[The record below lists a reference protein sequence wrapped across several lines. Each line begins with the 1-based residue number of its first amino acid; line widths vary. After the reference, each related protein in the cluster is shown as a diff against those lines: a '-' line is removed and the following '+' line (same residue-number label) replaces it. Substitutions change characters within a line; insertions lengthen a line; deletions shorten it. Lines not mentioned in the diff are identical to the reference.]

1 MVMVVVTEIVL
12 VVKRAIFYPL
22 FQLKNRSFMILTASC
37 RWIFF
42 GSPYNNYLARI
53 PKRLRYASHQKTSA
67 GVKFVQNI
75 FRNLLKIL

>member
-1 MVMVVVTEIVL
+1 MMVMVVIE
-12 VVKRAIFYPL
+12 RD
-22 FQLKNRSFMILTASC
+22 SF

-67 GVKFVQNI
+67 GVRFVQNI
-75 FRNLLKIL
+75 SFNF